1 MKGFSKTKC
10 KFSKMVFASLMFVM
24 CNAATAGIIFEFKLD
39 NINANSVNNF
49 ASGDT
54 FTIEFV
60 DDSNFGT
67 GVTLADINSM
77 SYDIASLGA
86 PVSLLSPLEYLN
98 IDNLFSFSS
107 LGNNNWEL
115 SLEVGGGYSESAY
128 LVYDHTSNISRMQLT
143 QNEYS
148 TYLFFRNANDE
159 QVFYNDDQILNFTT
173 SNTQSLVQDP
183 TLQVPEP
190 STFAIFALGIMG
202 LAARKFKRKA

>member
-1 MKGFSKTKC
+1 MKS
-10 KFSKMVFASLMFVM
+10 FSKMKYKFIRTVFASLMFVM

-39 NINANSVNNF
+39 NINANSVNDF

-60 DDSNFGT
+60 DESNFGT
-67 GVTLADINSM
+67 GVTLSDINSM

-86 PVSLLSPLEYLN
+86 PVTLLSPLEYLN

-107 LGNNNWEL
+107 LGNNNWQL

-128 LVYDHTSNISRMQLT
+128 LVYDHTSNVSRMQLT
-143 QNEYS
+143 QNEYY

-159 QVFYNDDQILNFTT
+159 QAFYNDDQVLNFTAR
-173 SNTQSLVQDP
+173 NIENLVQDP
-183 TLQVPEP
+183 TQEVPEP
-190 STFAIFALGIMG
+190 STIAIFALGMMG
-202 LAARKFKRKA
+202 LASRRLKQEP